1 MPPGHAVDASDGAP
15 DGAPDSGSDGGSDGV
30 VDRSG
35 GAVDRLTDR
44 DGDLAVADS
53 GPGAP
58 PASRTRR
65 VIAAAASGRD
75 KAIRQFV
82 ALLVPVIRATRYP
95 LLAVVLMPVVPAVL
109 VIAIALARPG
119 PDDWFWLVFAA
130 LGLGLGGWLA
140 LRRRQLLAVAADPEV
155 LTSALTAMVTGR
167 ELWSQLIDNLSAGK
181 VGAAVARRSRP
192 LRMLSGLWRGVRAA
206 GVVAE
211 FASSD
216 ELAPLT
222 PLRLR
227 GIWLLVLSCLLAGAV
242 LSVAVLIAA
251 LLYLLGA

>member
-1 MPPGHAVDASDGAP
+1 MSQPPVGSEDPVDPTGHAVDGAT
-15 DGAPDSGSDGGSDGV
+15 DQG
-30 VDRSG
+30 
-35 GAVDRLTDR
+35 VDRL
-44 DGDLAVADS
+44 AVPAVDAANPAAPAD
-53 GPGAP
+53 PAAP
-58 PASRTRR
+58 PASRSRR
-65 VIAAAASGRD
+65 VVTAAAGGRD

-95 LLAVVLMPVVPAVL
+95 LGAVVLVPVVPAVL
-109 VIAIALARPG
+109 VIVIALARPG
-119 PDDWFWLVFAA
+119 PDDWFWVVLAA

-140 LRRRQLLAVAADPEV
+140 LRRRQLLAVAADPDV
-155 LTSALTAMVTGR
+155 LATALTAMVTGR

-192 LRMLSGLWRGVRAA
+192 LRLLGGLWRGVRAA

-211 FASSD
+211 FAASD

-227 GIWLLVLSCLLAGAV
+227 GIWLLVLACLLAGAV
-242 LSVAVLIAA
+242 LGIAVLVAA
-251 LLYLLGA
+251 LLFLLGA